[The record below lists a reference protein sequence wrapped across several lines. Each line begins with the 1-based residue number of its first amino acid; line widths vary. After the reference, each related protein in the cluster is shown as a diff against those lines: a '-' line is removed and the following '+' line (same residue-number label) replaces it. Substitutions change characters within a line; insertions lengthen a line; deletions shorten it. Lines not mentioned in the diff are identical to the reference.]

1 MILSIRHR
9 ILMPF
14 LFITVFMT
22 FSALFIA
29 IELVQHY
36 FDTIVQQET
45 RAIKTNIDKSIQY
58 QLQLRLVQNTLPSTP
73 STLNNIDLSYNT
85 QQSKLILNTNHPSTP
100 PPSIS
105 KETFINLV
113 NPSSGTLYIKKNDAF
128 IALSGNT
135 APINTQT
142 FTHPYS
148 EISIETETYY
158 QQLFQHSIFKN
169 IYIRTLIPNKDI
181 KQQKKLMIYSIIIG
195 LVLINMFIG
204 VVYYFILKYI
214 TMSLSEIT
222 ESAKQMAK
230 GQLTSPVKIKSN
242 DEIGLL
248 AQSFN
253 GMLNNV
259 QTKTA
264 ELIYERNRSKMIL
277 AQLPE
282 GIIVT
287 DLEHRL
293 LSANKTAET
302 MLGFS
307 SDCAK
312 GQEIIQFLKNEN
324 LQSLFSDQIKTVNT
338 ITKDIM
344 IPNDNGKK
352 DYYRIII
359 SPLLDS
365 TYQKNGII
373 TVIRDI
379 THEKQIKVLRDS
391 FLRTV
396 THELRTPLTSIIGFL
411 DILSKQNYG
420 NLNTKQMEF
429 LDITQHNATYL
440 KKLMSELIDLSSIYS
455 GKETLQRSKIDIN
468 TLCPN
473 IIKTHQA
480 TLNKKKNKVSLTIQ
494 TQDMS
499 LFLDKEKLIKIV
511 ENLLL
516 NANKFT
522 NEGTIDL
529 TINKTDTFSTFII
542 KDSGFGLSNKQ
553 KQALFQAFEK
563 KGTNEYYTYDGLSL
577 EMAIVKELVHLHNG
591 QIYVESKENQ
601 GSTFT
606 IIFPLTNTPVTT
618 PA

>member
-29 IELVQHY
+29 IELAQHY
-36 FDTIVQQET
+36 FDNAITQQ
-45 RAIKTNIDKSIQY
+45 AIPIQTKIDTSIQH
-58 QLQLRLVQNTLPSTP
+58 QLQTSIANTP
-73 STLNNIDLSYNT
+73 LNNIKLSYNAEQSNLT
-85 QQSKLILNTNHPSTP
+85 VTTKNPLSPQQ
-100 PPSIS
+100 SIS
-105 KETFINLV
+105 KETLNNLV
-113 NPSSGTLYIKKNDAF
+113 NATSGTLYIRQKADYIK
-128 IALSGNT
+128 LSGNAIPLNKT
-135 APINTQT
+135 LLKQ
-142 FTHPYS
+142 PYS
-148 EISIETETYY
+148 EVYIGNTSYY
-158 QQLFQHSIFKN
+158 QQFFQHSIFKN
-169 IYIRTLIPNKDI
+169 LYIRTLIPNKAI
-181 KQQKKLMIYSIIIG
+181 KQQRKFMIGSIIIG
-195 LVLINMFIG
+195 LLLINIFIG
-204 VVYYFILKYI
+204 IVYYFILKHI
-214 TMSLSEIT
+214 TISLSEIT
-222 ESAKQMAK
+222 ESAKKISK
-230 GQLTSPVKIKSN
+230 GQLTSPVQIKRN

-293 LSANKTAET
+293 LSANRTAET

-312 GQEIIQFLKNEN
+312 GQEIIQYLKNEN
-324 LQSLFSDQIKTVNT
+324 LQSLFSDQIKNMTDNA
-338 ITKDIM
+338 ITRDMM
-344 IPNDNGKK
+344 ISNDDGTNAH
-352 DYYRIII
+352 YRIIV

-379 THEKQIKVLRDS
+379 SHEKQVKTLHDS

-420 NLNTKQMEF
+420 ELNTKQNEF
-429 LDITQHNATYL
+429 LTIAQHNANYL
-440 KKLMSELIDLSSIYS
+440 KKLMSELIELSTIHS
-455 GKETLQRSKIDIN
+455 GQSQLHRTKVELNPLCTQIIQRHQSDI
-468 TLCPN
+468 
-473 IIKTHQA
+473 
-480 TLNKKKNKVSLTIQ
+480 NKKKNKLHLTTQ
-494 TQDMS
+494 TQTMA
-499 LFLDKEKLIKIV
+499 LFSDKEKLEKII

-516 NANKFT
+516 NANRT
-522 NEGTIDL
+522 TDEGTIDI
-529 TINKTDTFSTFII
+529 TFSKTDTFTTLTI
-542 KDSGFGLSNKQ
+542 KDSGLGLNAKQ
-553 KQALFQAFEK
+553 KQTLFKAFEK
-563 KGTNEYYTYDGLSL
+563 KESSTNYTPNGLSL
-577 EMAIVKELVHLHNG
+577 ELAIVKELVHLHNG
-591 QIYVESKENQ
+591 QIYIESKENQ
-601 GSTFT
+601 GTAFT
-606 IIFPLTNTPVTT
+606 IIFPHTQTPV
-618 PA
+618 PVPG